1 MADNQAKNRITGILE
16 AQLQTAREQ
25 LVMAEEGILLSIDGA
40 PEGINLTQ
48 EALRIRVEQIQS
60 ALDRHRAQG

>member
-1 MADNQAKNRITGILE
+1 MADQQAKDRITGILE

-48 EALRIRVEQIQS
+48 EALRIRVEQIQT
-60 ALDRHRAQG
+60 ALDRHLAHG